1 MSGETGGAVKR
12 RTGKLCKIEK
22 NQLHAAADERMLRGK
37 PKAQKEK
44 SLPHLNHFLTEK
56 VAK

>member
-12 RTGKLCKIEK
+12 QTGKQEVDNFTEYRVKFRK

-44 SLPHLNHFLTEK
+44 SLP
-56 VAK
+56 